1 MDIKDLAGLAAP
13 ASKIVEVF
21 AKATGVLYE
30 PTRIRREAE
39 AQADALV
46 VKTNAEIQAD
56 DLRRRAVERFI
67 TQEIKKQENLEA
79 VRDRTIAL
87 VAGQP
92 ECPHN

>member
-56 DLRRRAVERFI
+56 DLRRAVERFI